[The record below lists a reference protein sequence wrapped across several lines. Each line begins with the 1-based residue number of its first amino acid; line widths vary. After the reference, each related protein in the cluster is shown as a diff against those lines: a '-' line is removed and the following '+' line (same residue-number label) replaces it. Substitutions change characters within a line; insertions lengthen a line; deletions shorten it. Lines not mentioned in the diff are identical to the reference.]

1 MDINYKQFLDG
12 FQADVA
18 ALVYTAGDGAMFED
32 KFTEYVLERLESAGE
47 TEGAVVC
54 SYYYPADP
62 GKDWKI
68 NAYGFRDAYTD
79 ENKKTYYET
88 LDLFVTQYRNDYDFT
103 VTKDIFTRDLNLIKR
118 FINAAFKGHITYL
131 DPSHELNGLIK
142 TLLREGKSFDRIN
155 VFYLSNG
162 VASQQKEKLEIKGL
176 EHQKFYLHVWDISR
190 LYRLSENSGNREPVQ
205 INLKEFMN
213 GDTEGIECLKV
224 PHLNELYECYLAILP
239 GSLLAALYG
248 EYSSRLLESNVRA
261 FLGQN
266 GKFNKGIKET
276 IKDKPEMFLPYN
288 NGISATAATVETVL
302 KDGRMLI
309 TRLNDFQI
317 VNGGQTTASL
327 FHTKKN
333 LKDAD
338 LNKVFVQMK
347 LTVIRDE
354 REKNEEVPNIA
365 RFANSQNKI
374 SELDLSSNNAF
385 FVQIQELSRRK
396 YVTSPLNKQQQVLW
410 YFERTNGQYREA
422 TSRLSQAAE
431 KSFREKNP
439 PANRFVKSDVAKF
452 IHLWEQEPWYVSQGS
467 QRNFI
472 QFIRKI
478 TVQINKNILPGENYY
493 KKLIACAI
501 VYRTVDEQF
510 GRKGSNAIG
519 DTNLKSF
526 AVAYAISYFHWLTGN
541 RLDLWKIYEEQIVSD
556 ELIRLFRELLEYVYN
571 HLVNAAGQSLIS
583 EMVKRESTWTNLKAA
598 DGFDISRFTISH
610 MLIPAEQIAERETET
625 ENPDSENELLRVTEI
640 TGLGLRFW
648 DGLKLQAAD
657 TPLLKELEFGIW
669 DVLGKIKL
677 RKNLTRGDI
686 RTGSRILEMIE
697 SAIIIPD
704 ETRLLS
710 SAEEILQTDLKEIY
724 DRLLRIKKEEWSRI
738 IDLAEQRKI
747 FGYPELSNIKSVQ
760 RAIQNKTRPKE
771 DQLAGAHES
780 LLKLR
785 KKFGVNY

>member
-1 MDINYKQFLDG
+1 MDINYRQFLEG

-18 ALVYTAGDGAMFED
+18 ALVYTGGDGAMFED

-54 SYYYPADP
+54 SYYYPAEP

-68 NAYGFRDAYTD
+68 NGYCFRDAYTD

-88 LDLFVTQYRNDYDFT
+88 LDLFVTQYRNEYDFT
-103 VTKDIFTRDLNLIKR
+103 VTKDVFTRDLNLIKR
-118 FINAAFKGHITYL
+118 FINAAFKGHINYL
-131 DPSHELNGLIK
+131 DPSHELNGLVR
-142 TLLREGKSFDRIN
+142 TLSREGKAFDRIN

-162 VASQQKEKLEIKGL
+162 VANQQKEKFEIKGL
-176 EHQKFYLHVWDISR
+176 EYQTFYLHVWDISR
-190 LYRLSENSGNREPVQ
+190 LYRLSENTGNREPVQ
-205 INLKEFMN
+205 INLGEFMN
-213 GDTEGIECLKV
+213 SDGIECLKV

-276 IKDKPEMFLPYN
+276 IRDKPEMFLPYN
-288 NGISATAATVETVL
+288 NGISATAATVETML
-302 KDGRMLI
+302 KEGRMLI

-333 LKDAD
+333 LKEAD
-338 LNKVFVQMK
+338 LDKVFVQMK

-396 YVTSPLNKQQQVLW
+396 YVINPLNRQQQVLW

-422 TSRLSQAAE
+422 TSRLTPAAE
-431 KSFREKNP
+431 KAFREKNP
-439 PANRFVKSDVAKF
+439 SANRFVKSDVAKF

-472 QFIRKI
+472 QFIKKI
-478 TVQINKNILPGENYY
+478 TIQINKNILPGENYY

-501 VYRTVDEQF
+501 IYRTVDEQF

-526 AVAYAISYFHWLTGN
+526 AVAYTISYFHWLTSN
-541 RLDLWKIYEEQIVSD
+541 RLDLWKIYEEQIIPD
-556 ELIRLFRELLEYVYN
+556 ALIRLFRELLEFVYN

-598 DGFDISRFTISH
+598 GGFDISRFAIDS
-610 MLIPAEQIAERETET
+610 MLITTEQAAERDTESES
-625 ENPDSENELLRVTEI
+625 ENTENELLRVTEI

-648 DGLKLQAAD
+648 DGLKLHAVD

-669 DVLGKIKL
+669 DVLGKIRQ

-686 RTGSRILEMIE
+686 RTGTRILEMIE
-697 SAIIIPD
+697 SGIIMPD
-704 ETRLLS
+704 EIRLLS
-710 SAEEILQTDLKEIY
+710 SAEEILQADLKEIY
-724 DRLLRIKKEEWSRI
+724 DRILRIKKEEWSRI

-747 FGYPELSNIKSVQ
+747 FAYPELSNIKSVQ
-760 RAIQNKTRPKE
+760 RAIQNKTRLKE

-780 LLKLR
+780 LLKLQN
-785 KKFGVNY
+785 KFKINY